1 MLVSPPPPIRTCPRQ
16 RHTSDEDLPVT
27 HFIMIFH
34 RATLPQLALTTL
46 SIMSSL
52 FSSYRSG
59 VVDFKLQVEY
69 RHSWRRPIHS
79 TL

>member
-34 RATLPQLALTTL
+34 RATFSRLALTRSLT
-46 SIMSSL
+46 MSSL
-52 FSSYRSG
+52 FSSKILG

-69 RHSWRRPIHS
+69 RHSWTRPIHS